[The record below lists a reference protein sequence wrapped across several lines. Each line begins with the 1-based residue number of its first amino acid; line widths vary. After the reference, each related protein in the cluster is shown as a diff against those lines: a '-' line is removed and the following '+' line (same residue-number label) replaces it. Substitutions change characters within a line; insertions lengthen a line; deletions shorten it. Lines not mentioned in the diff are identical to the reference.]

1 MISFLKQV
9 AKQHFVILACAI
21 FVGVFWP
28 QLRRNLAYF
37 KGFSEKSA
45 NADNAGLN
53 TNTIGNNMRI
63 FNSDELAQYN
73 GVQRPQLYLAI
84 LGNVYDV
91 TKGDKHYGSDGSY
104 HYFVGLYFHLTK
116 RYISRCSTILI

>member
-9 AKQHFVILACAI
+9 AKQHFVILACAV

-37 KGFSEKSA
+37 KGFSEKSP
-45 NADNAGLN
+45 NVDNAG
-53 TNTIGNNMRI
+53 TIGNIRI
-63 FNSDELAQYN
+63 FTPDELAQYN
-73 GVQRPQLYLAI
+73 GVLKPQLYLAI

-91 TKGDKHYGSDGSY
+91 TKGEKHYGGDGSY
-104 HYFVGLYFHLTK
+104 HYFVGLCFN
-116 RYISRCSTILI
+116 ILN